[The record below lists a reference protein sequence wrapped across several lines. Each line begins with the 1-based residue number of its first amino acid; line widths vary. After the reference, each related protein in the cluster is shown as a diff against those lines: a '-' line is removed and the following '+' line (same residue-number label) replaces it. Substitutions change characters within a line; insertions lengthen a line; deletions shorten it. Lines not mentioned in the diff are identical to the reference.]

1 MASTHFPSSLLSL
14 DSGRRS
20 LGAVSGSNP
29 ESVAPARVLAFTCHV
44 PNTSHKDF
52 VAFFAPNVLQSQ
64 RHFIADTLER
74 TMSMKPRNTKE
85 KTMTA
90 GNAIRK
96 LVMAHAHGDA
106 QQFRAA
112 LGEYIKEE
120 RRKRHHQLAD
130 DLERIFSNGAPSSKV
145 ETLTLFRPS
154 GADLPR
160 DKEKGTLLLE
170 LFEPTV
176 SLSEMVVNDPVSGS
190 LERIVSEQRRRDVLM
205 SYGLSPLRKIL
216 FCGPPGCGKTM
227 AAEALAKELYL
238 PLVLVRFDAV
248 ISSYLGETAANLRR
262 VFDFAASRPMV
273 LLFDE
278 FDAIGKKRDD
288 TEEHGELKRVVNA
301 FLQMLDSSRGDAL
314 TIAATNHE
322 RMLDPALWRR
332 FDEVIVFPS
341 PSVAQIEE
349 LLKRH
354 LRQVG
359 TSEINWGV
367 SSSALSGSSHA
378 EVKRVAEDATKICL
392 LSGATRVDGGILE
405 QAIKLQKERLDL
417 QQALS

>member
-1 MASTHFPSSLLSL
+1 
-14 DSGRRS
+14 
-20 LGAVSGSNP
+20 
-29 ESVAPARVLAFTCHV
+29 
-44 PNTSHKDF
+44 
-52 VAFFAPNVLQSQ
+52 
-64 RHFIADTLER
+64 
-74 TMSMKPRNTKE
+74 MSMKPRNTKE

>member
-1 MASTHFPSSLLSL
+1 MAS
-14 DSGRRS
+14 
-20 LGAVSGSNP
+20 
-29 ESVAPARVLAFTCHV
+29 
-44 PNTSHKDF
+44 
-52 VAFFAPNVLQSQ
+52 
-64 RHFIADTLER
+64 
-74 TMSMKPRNTKE
+74 KPRNTRE
-85 KTMTA
+85 KTVTA
-90 GNAIRK
+90 GSAIRK
-96 LVMAHAHGDA
+96 LVMAHAQGDA
-106 QQFRAA
+106 QQFRAV
-112 LGEYIKEE
+112 LDEYIEEE

-130 DLERIFSNGAPSSKV
+130 DLERISSNGSSSPKV

-170 LFEPTV
+170 LFDPTV
-176 SLSEMVVNDPVSGS
+176 SLSEMVVNDPVRYS
-190 LERIVSEQRRRDVLM
+190 LERIVDEQRRRDVLM
-205 SYGLSPLRKIL
+205 SFGLSPLRKVL

-288 TEEHGELKRVVNA
+288 AEEHGELKRVVNA
-301 FLQMLDSSRGDAL
+301 FLQMLDSQRGDAL

-332 FDEVIVFPS
+332 FDEVIVFPA

-354 LRQVG
+354 LRQIG
-359 TSEINWGV
+359 TSDIDWEA
-367 SSSALSGSSHA
+367 SANLLHGSSHA
-378 EVKRVAEDATKICL
+378 DVKRVAQDASKICL
-392 LSGATRVDGGILE
+392 LSGAKCVDSGILE
-405 QAIKLQKERLDL
+405 QAVRLQKERLSL
-417 QQALS
+417 QMALSWEATN

>member
-1 MASTHFPSSLLSL
+1 
-14 DSGRRS
+14 
-20 LGAVSGSNP
+20 
-29 ESVAPARVLAFTCHV
+29 
-44 PNTSHKDF
+44 
-52 VAFFAPNVLQSQ
+52 
-64 RHFIADTLER
+64 
-74 TMSMKPRNTKE
+74 
-85 KTMTA
+85 MTA
-90 GNAIRK
+90 GKAIRK
-96 LVMAHAHGDA
+96 LVTAHAQGDA
-106 QQFRAA
+106 QQFRST
-112 LGEYIKEE
+112 LGEYIKEV

-130 DLERIFSNGAPSSKV
+130 DLERIFSNGTAPAKL
-145 ETLTLFRPS
+145 ETLTVFRPS
-154 GADLPR
+154 GIDIPR

-176 SLSEMVVNDPVSGS
+176 SLSEMVVNDPVTNS
-190 LERIVSEQRRRDVLM
+190 LERIINEQRRRDVLM
-205 SYGLSPLRKIL
+205 SFGLSPLRKIL

-288 TEEHGELKRVVNA
+288 AEEHGELKRVVNA
-301 FLQMLDSSRGDAL
+301 FLQMLDSSRGDAI

-322 RMLDPALWRR
+322 RMLDRALWRR
-332 FDEVIVFPS
+332 FDEVIVFPA

-359 TSEINWGV
+359 TSDVDWEA
-367 SSSALSGSSHA
+367 SADSLEGSSHA
-378 EVKRVAEDATKICL
+378 DVKRVAQDATKISL
-392 LSGATRVDGGILE
+392 LSGAKCVSRTILE
-405 QAIKLQKERLDL
+405 RATALQKERLDL
-417 QQALS
+417 QRILS

>member
-1 MASTHFPSSLLSL
+1 MPS
-14 DSGRRS
+14 
-20 LGAVSGSNP
+20 
-29 ESVAPARVLAFTCHV
+29 
-44 PNTSHKDF
+44 
-52 VAFFAPNVLQSQ
+52 
-64 RHFIADTLER
+64 
-74 TMSMKPRNTKE
+74 KPRNARE

-90 GNAIRK
+90 GSAIRK
-96 LVMAHAHGDA
+96 LVTAHTQGDA

-112 LGEYIKEE
+112 LGEFIKEE

-130 DLERIFSNGAPSSKV
+130 DLERIFSNGTVPSKV

-176 SLSEMVVNDPVSGS
+176 SLSEMVVNDPVTTS
-190 LERIVSEQRRRDVLM
+190 LERIINEQRRRDVLL
-205 SYGLSPLRKIL
+205 SFGLSPLRKIL

-262 VFDFAASRPMV
+262 VFDFASSRPMV

-288 TEEHGELKRVVNA
+288 AEEHGELKRVVNA

-322 RMLDPALWRR
+322 RMLDNALWRR
-332 FDEVIVFPS
+332 FDEVIVFPA
-341 PSVAQIEE
+341 PSMAQIEE

-359 TSEINWGV
+359 TSDVDWET
-367 SSSALSGSSHA
+367 SANSLQGSSHA
-378 EVKRVAEDATKICL
+378 DVKRVAQDATKFSL
-392 LSGATRVDGGILE
+392 LSGAKCVDGGILE
-405 QAIKLQKERLDL
+405 RAIKLQRDRLDL
-417 QQALS
+417 QKALS

>member
-1 MASTHFPSSLLSL
+1 
-14 DSGRRS
+14 
-20 LGAVSGSNP
+20 
-29 ESVAPARVLAFTCHV
+29 
-44 PNTSHKDF
+44 
-52 VAFFAPNVLQSQ
+52 
-64 RHFIADTLER
+64 
-74 TMSMKPRNTKE
+74 
-85 KTMTA
+85 MTA
-90 GNAIRK
+90 GSAIRK

-112 LGEYIKEE
+112 LGEYIQEE

-130 DLERIFSNGAPSSKV
+130 DLERIFSNGVAPPKV
-145 ETLTLFRPS
+145 ETLTVFRPT

-170 LFEPTV
+170 LFEPTI
-176 SLSEMVVNDPVSGS
+176 SLSEMVVNDRVKRS
-190 LERIVSEQRRRDVLM
+190 LERIIDEQRRRDVLM
-205 SYGLSPLRKIL
+205 SFGLSPLRKIL

-288 TEEHGELKRVVNA
+288 AEEHGELKRVVNA
-301 FLQMLDSSRGDAL
+301 FLQMLDSWRGDAL

-332 FDEVIVFPS
+332 FDEVIVFPT

-359 TSEINWGV
+359 TSDVDWQA
-367 SSSALSGSSHA
+367 SANVLQGSSHA
-378 EVKRVAEDATKICL
+378 DIKRVAQDATKISL
-392 LSGATRVDGGILE
+392 LSGANSVDRGILE
-405 QAIKLQKERLDL
+405 QAMRLQMERLEL
-417 QQALS
+417 QRSLS

>member
-1 MASTHFPSSLLSL
+1 
-14 DSGRRS
+14 
-20 LGAVSGSNP
+20 
-29 ESVAPARVLAFTCHV
+29 
-44 PNTSHKDF
+44 
-52 VAFFAPNVLQSQ
+52 
-64 RHFIADTLER
+64 
-74 TMSMKPRNTKE
+74 
-85 KTMTA
+85 
-90 GNAIRK
+90 
-96 LVMAHAHGDA
+96 MAHAHGDA
-106 QQFRAA
+106 QQFRSTVH
-112 LGEYIKEE
+112 EYIREE

-130 DLERIFSNGAPSSKV
+130 DLERIFSNGAPQSKV
-145 ETLTLFRPS
+145 ETLTVFRPS

-170 LFEPTV
+170 LFEPTI
-176 SLSEMVVNDPVSGS
+176 SLSEMVINDPVRRS
-190 LERIVSEQRRRDVLM
+190 LERIIEEQRRRDLLM
-205 SYGLSPLRKIL
+205 SYGLTPLRKIL

-227 AAEALAKELYL
+227 AAEVLAKELYL
-238 PLVLVRFDAV
+238 PLVLVRFDSV

-288 TEEHGELKRVVNA
+288 SEEHGELKRVVNA

-322 RMLDPALWRR
+322 SMLDPALWRR

-341 PSVAQIEE
+341 PSAMQIEE

-359 TSEINWGV
+359 TKDVNWV
-367 SSSALSGSSHA
+367 DSANILFGSSHA
-378 EVKRVAEDATKICL
+378 DVRRVAEDATKICL
-392 LSGATRVDGGILE
+392 LNSANGVDGGILE
-405 QAIKLQKERLDL
+405 QAISLQKERLKL
-417 QQALS
+417 QRSLG

>member
-1 MASTHFPSSLLSL
+1 
-14 DSGRRS
+14 
-20 LGAVSGSNP
+20 
-29 ESVAPARVLAFTCHV
+29 
-44 PNTSHKDF
+44 
-52 VAFFAPNVLQSQ
+52 
-64 RHFIADTLER
+64 
-74 TMSMKPRNTKE
+74 MSATQGTPRE
-85 KTMTA
+85 KKMTA
-90 GNAIRK
+90 GRAIRK
-96 LVMAHAHGDA
+96 LVTAHAQGDA

-112 LGEYIKEE
+112 LTEYISEE
-120 RRKRHHQLAD
+120 RSKRHHKLAD
-130 DLERIFSNGAPSSKV
+130 DLERIFGNGTPSPKL
-145 ETLTLFRPS
+145 ETLTVFRPTGS
-154 GADLPR
+154 DLPR

-176 SLSEMVVNDPVSGS
+176 SLTEMVVNDSVRFP
-190 LERIVSEQRRRDVLM
+190 LERIINEQRRRDILM

-288 TEEHGELKRVVNA
+288 AEEHGELKRVVNA

-322 RMLDPALWRR
+322 SMLDPALWRR

-341 PSVAQIEE
+341 PTMAQIEE

-359 TSEINWGV
+359 TSEVDWET
-367 SSSALSGSSHA
+367 SARVLSGSSHS
-378 EVKRVAEDATKICL
+378 EVMRVAQDATKICL
-392 LSGATRVDGGILE
+392 LSGNKSVNGGILE
-405 QAIKLQKERLDL
+405 QAIQLQEGRLNL
-417 QQALS
+417 QRALSRRTSE

>member
-1 MASTHFPSSLLSL
+1 M
-14 DSGRRS
+14 
-20 LGAVSGSNP
+20 SGS
-29 ESVAPARVLAFTCHV
+29 
-44 PNTSHKDF
+44 
-52 VAFFAPNVLQSQ
+52 
-64 RHFIADTLER
+64 
-74 TMSMKPRNTKE
+74 PRNSKE
-85 KTMTA
+85 PNMTA
-90 GNAIRK
+90 GRAIRK

-112 LGEYIKEE
+112 LTEYIQQE

-130 DLERIFSNGAPSSKV
+130 DLERIFGNGAPPKV
-145 ETLTLFRPS
+145 ETLTVFRPP
-154 GADLPR
+154 GNDLPR

-170 LFEPTV
+170 LFEPV
-176 SLSEMVVNDPVSGS
+176 VALSEMVVNGPVRDS
-190 LERIVSEQRRRDVLM
+190 LERIVEEQRRRDVLM
-205 SYGLSPLRKIL
+205 SYGLDPLRKIL

-288 TEEHGELKRVVNA
+288 SEEHGELKRVVNA
-301 FLQMLDSSRGDAL
+301 FLQMLDGSRGDAL

-322 RMLDPALWRR
+322 RLLDPALWRR

-341 PSVAQIEE
+341 PSVAQIED

-359 TSEINWGV
+359 TSEIDWA
-367 SSSALSGSSHA
+367 SAAKVLHGSSHA
-378 EVKRVAEDATKICL
+378 DVKRVAQDATKICL
-392 LSGATRVDGGILE
+392 LRGAKYVDGEILE
-405 QAIKLQKERLDL
+405 QAITLQKERLNL
-417 QQALS
+417 QQALT

>member
-1 MASTHFPSSLLSL
+1 
-14 DSGRRS
+14 
-20 LGAVSGSNP
+20 
-29 ESVAPARVLAFTCHV
+29 
-44 PNTSHKDF
+44 
-52 VAFFAPNVLQSQ
+52 
-64 RHFIADTLER
+64 
-74 TMSMKPRNTKE
+74 
-85 KTMTA
+85 MTA
-90 GNAIRK
+90 GSAIRK
-96 LVMAHAHGDA
+96 LVTAHAKGDA
-106 QQFRAA
+106 QQFRAT

-120 RRKRHHQLAD
+120 RRKRHHQIAD
-130 DLERIFSNGAPSSKV
+130 DLERISSSGDAPPKS

-176 SLSEMVVNDPVSGS
+176 SLSEMVVNDPVRRS
-190 LERIVSEQRRRDVLM
+190 LERIIDEQRRRDLLM
-205 SYGLSPLRKIL
+205 SFGLGPLRKIL

-262 VFDFAASRPMV
+262 VFEFSASRPMV

-288 TEEHGELKRVVNA
+288 AEEHGELKRVVNA

-322 RMLDPALWRR
+322 KMLDHALWRR
-332 FDEVIVFPS
+332 FDEVVVFPS
-341 PSVAQIEE
+341 PSVAQIED

-359 TSEINWGV
+359 TSDIDWEA
-367 SSSALSGSSHA
+367 SANALQGSSHA
-378 EVKRVAEDATKICL
+378 DARRVAQDATKICL
-392 LSGATRVDGGILE
+392 LSGAKCVDGGILE

-417 QQALS
+417 QKALG

>member
-1 MASTHFPSSLLSL
+1 
-14 DSGRRS
+14 
-20 LGAVSGSNP
+20 
-29 ESVAPARVLAFTCHV
+29 
-44 PNTSHKDF
+44 
-52 VAFFAPNVLQSQ
+52 
-64 RHFIADTLER
+64 
-74 TMSMKPRNTKE
+74 
-85 KTMTA
+85 MTA

-106 QQFRAA
+106 QQFRAT
-112 LGEYIKEE
+112 LGEYIEEE

-130 DLERIFSNGAPSSKV
+130 DLERIFSSGAPASKV
-145 ETLTLFRPS
+145 ETLTVFRPS

-170 LFEPTV
+170 LFDPTV
-176 SLSEMVVNDPVSGS
+176 SLSEMVVNDPVRSS
-190 LERIVSEQRRRDVLM
+190 LERIINEQRRRDVLM
-205 SYGLSPLRKIL
+205 SYGLTPLRKIL

-262 VFDFAASRPMV
+262 VFDFAATRPMV

-288 TEEHGELKRVVNA
+288 VEEHGELKRVVNA

-322 RMLDPALWRR
+322 SMLDPALWRR

-341 PSVAQIEE
+341 PSVDQIKE

-354 LRQVG
+354 LHQVG
-359 TSEINWGV
+359 TSEVNWET
-367 SSSALSGSSHA
+367 SASVLRGSSHA
-378 EVKRVAEDATKICL
+378 DVKRVAQDAMKLYL
-392 LSGATRVDGGILE
+392 LGGAKCVDGSILDE
-405 QAIKLQKERLDL
+405 AISLQKERLKL